1 MTTPHVPTSHDTFS
15 IVRVPLSNHLAFTHL
30 RFSSHMLV
38 SVHRC
43 LVLRLGHLRLLL
55 TTLCQA
61 ALRIAEEA
69 LCWFF
74 RRALT
79 VEGVVA
85 AGVAVAAAVRARV
98 LKVECASAETCSPDP
113 VGRIAYLHGVAD
125 R

>member
-1 MTTPHVPTSHDTFS
+1 
-15 IVRVPLSNHLAFTHL
+15 
-30 RFSSHMLV
+30 MLV

-79 VEGVVA
+79 VEGVV
-85 AGVAVAAAVRARV
+85 GQ
-98 LKVECASAETCSPDP
+98 S
-113 VGRIAYLHGVAD
+113 
-125 R
+125 

>member
-1 MTTPHVPTSHDTFS
+1 M
-15 IVRVPLSNHLAFTHL
+15 VRIPRIPLSNHLAFAHL
-30 RFSSHMLV
+30 RFPSHVLI
-38 SVHRC
+38 SVDRC

-79 VEGVVA
+79 VEGVV
-85 AGVAVAAAVRARV
+85 GQ
-98 LKVECASAETCSPDP
+98 SQ
-113 VGRIAYLHGVAD
+113 
-125 R
+125 